1 MFFFL
6 EDVVMLHRLHLYL
19 LISDQSMNYVLGLN
33 VLGQAVIPGMNGVQM
48 SQVWMHVFG
57 NLVMFVV

>member
-1 MFFFL
+1 
-6 EDVVMLHRLHLYL
+6 
-19 LISDQSMNYVLGLN
+19 MNYVLGLN
-33 VLGQAVIPGMNGVQM
+33 VLGQTVILGMNGVQM